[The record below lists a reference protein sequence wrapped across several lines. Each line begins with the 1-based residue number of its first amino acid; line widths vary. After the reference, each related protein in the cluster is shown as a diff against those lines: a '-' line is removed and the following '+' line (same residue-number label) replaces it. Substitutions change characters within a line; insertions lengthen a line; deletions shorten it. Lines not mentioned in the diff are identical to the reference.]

1 MDRVSESLR
10 VRPALS
16 EELRFLARRHPRESW
31 AGHANL
37 GALARFWLQR
47 HAAFRELD
55 ALIRSGSQDALDQRH
70 DPDRLRPWLGRHLQL
85 LLWQL
90 EEHHQVEDLHY
101 FPVFRRI
108 EPRLAAGFEVL
119 ERDHAALHE
128 ALAQIVQRANAVLAP
143 GNGDAAAFRGH
154 LERYLDAQRALGR
167 SLLRHLDD
175 EEELVIP
182 LLLER
187 GEGALVSA
195 AGVEPDHA
203 P

>member
-1 MDRVSESLR
+1 MSKSLQG
-10 VRPALS
+10 RPGLS
-16 EELRFLARRHPRESW
+16 EELRFLTRRHPRASW
-31 AGHANL
+31 PGHARL
-37 GALARFWLQR
+37 GALTRFWLQR
-47 HAAFRELD
+47 HQAFRELD
-55 ALIRSGSQDALDQRH
+55 EVIRSGSQAGLEERH
-70 DPDRLRPWLGRHLQL
+70 EPDRLRAWLGRRLQV

-108 EPRLAAGFEVL
+108 EPRLAAGFELL
-119 ERDHAALHE
+119 EGDHVALHE
-128 ALAQIVQRANAVLAP
+128 TLSVIVERANTVLAP
-143 GNGDAAAFRGH
+143 GNDPAKFRGH
-154 LERYLDAQRALGR
+154 LERYLDAQRTLGQ

-175 EEELVIP
+175 EEDLVIP

-195 AGVEPDHA
+195 AGVEPNHV

>member
-1 MDRVSESLR
+1 LSEAAPLR
-10 VRPALS
+10 SGLS
-16 EELRFLARRHPRESW
+16 EELRFLTRRHPRESW
-31 AGHANL
+31 PDRARL

-47 HAAFRELD
+47 HQAFRELD
-55 ALIRSGSQDALDQRH
+55 RIIRSGTQDALDRH
-70 DPDRLRPWLGRHLQL
+70 HEPDRLRAWLGRHLQV

-101 FPVFRRI
+101 FPLFRRL
-108 EPRLAAGFEVL
+108 EPRLHAGFELL

-128 ALAQIVQRANAVLAP
+128 ALAQIAARANAVLAP

-154 LERYLDAQRALGR
+154 LERYLDAQRALGQ

-175 EEELVIP
+175 EEDLVIP

-195 AGVEPDHA
+195 ADIQADHL